1 MKSEDRP
8 LAQAVELL
16 SDALA
21 ICKDLLD
28 SEPDEATVQT
38 LREAVKEIEAAIGFL
53 EQHERPAIPLRG

>member
-1 MKSEDRP
+1 MRREDRP

-28 SEPDEATVQT
+28 SEPDEGTAQT
-38 LREAVKEIEAAIGFL
+38 LREAVKEIELAIGIL
-53 EQHERPAIPLRG
+53 ERHERPAIPLRH